1 MPTAN
6 QRAARNV
13 VMVLFA
19 IGLVVAGAGYHHQ
32 KAQRD
37 AQVTWQDVS
46 ATLQEVEIAK
56 RELFESMHEKTGKL

>member
-13 VMVLFA
+13 VIVLFL
-19 IGLVVAGAGYHHQ
+19 IGLVIAFAGLRHQ
-32 KAQRD
+32 HEQRT

-46 ATLQEVEIAK
+46 ATLQEVEVAK
-56 RELFESMHEKTGKL
+56 RELFESMRAKTGS